1 MAQVKVHAVL
11 APMMAAPP
19 MLLSALSGDTASA
32 LHTHLGVKSV
42 DVGLHNKFG
51 QFSSVK
57 QL

>member
-32 LHTHLGVKSV
+32 LHTHLGVESV
-42 DVGLHNKFG
+42 DLGLLKKF
-51 QFSSVK
+51 
-57 QL
+57 